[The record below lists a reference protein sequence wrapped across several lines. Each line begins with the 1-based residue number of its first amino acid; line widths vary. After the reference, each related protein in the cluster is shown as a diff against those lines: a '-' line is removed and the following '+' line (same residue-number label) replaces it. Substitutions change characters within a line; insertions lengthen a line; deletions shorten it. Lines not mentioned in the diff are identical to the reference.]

1 MLAIF
6 WRILKDR
13 RIIFLVYLLVNI
25 GLLWMYIGLFPA
37 FKSQSAAMTEMLK
50 AYPESFMKAFNF
62 DIASFNTIE
71 GFLSTEQFS
80 FMWPLLVILMTIGF
94 AGTALAGEIEK
105 GTIEILLSQPIS
117 RLKLFLSRYLAGFIS
132 VIIFVI
138 ISIFSAIPLI
148 KIYNISYSFEGFA
161 LLSLLAFLFGIAIFS
176 LGMFL
181 SAIFSDKGK
190 VFFIS
195 GGILVLMYV
204 LNIISGLKD
213 NLNDLK
219 YASFFYYFNPSKAL
233 VHNQIDHWAYLVFLG
248 ISLVSIIIG
257 AVWFMKRDITT

>member
-1 MLAIF
+1 MWTIF
-6 WRILKDR
+6 WRIIKDR
-13 RIIFLVYLLVNI
+13 RTIFLVYILVNI

-94 AGTALAGEIEK
+94 AGTAFAGEIEK
-105 GTIEILLSQPIS
+105 GTIEVLLSQPVS
-117 RLKLFLSRYLAGFIS
+117 RLKLFISRYLAGLFSLI
-132 VIIFVI
+132 VFVLF
-138 ISIFSAIPLI
+138 SIFSAIPI
-148 KIYNISYSFEGFA
+148 MKIYDINFKLENFA
-161 LLSLLAFLFGIAIFS
+161 TLALLAFLFGLAIYS
-176 LGMFL
+176 IGMFL

-195 GGILVLMYV
+195 GGLLVLMYV
-204 LNIISGLKD
+204 LNIVSALKD
-213 NLNDLK
+213 SLADLK
-219 YASFFYYFNPSKAL
+219 YGSFFYYFNASRAL
-233 VHNQIDHWAYLVFLG
+233 SHNQIDNWSYLIFIATAVVLAIVG
-248 ISLVSIIIG
+248 SIY
-257 AVWFMKRDITT
+257 FTKRDVTT